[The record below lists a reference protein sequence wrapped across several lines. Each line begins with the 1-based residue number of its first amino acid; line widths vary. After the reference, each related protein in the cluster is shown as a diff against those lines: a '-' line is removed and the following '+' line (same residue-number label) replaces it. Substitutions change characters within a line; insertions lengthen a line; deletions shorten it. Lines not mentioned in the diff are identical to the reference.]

1 MTEDAAIKAWA
12 SLIAAMALHVQ
23 AARSTER
30 MTTTT
35 MLLRTSHDLA
45 TEGSS
50 TPVRTGIFGSGR
62 VYLRPRA
69 GGPEVLVFSLI
80 STRYEHSHLMRAH
93 NYGAQRS
100 CLSVPW
106 STWSAI
112 CSRVPRVALLKS

>member
-45 TEGSS
+45 TEGSFTS
-50 TPVRTGIFGSGR
+50 VRTGIFGSGR
-62 VYLRPRA
+62 VYLRPARRR
-69 GGPEVLVFSLI
+69 P
-80 STRYEHSHLMRAH
+80 R
-93 NYGAQRS
+93 GA
-100 CLSVPW
+100 CLSSYFYSLRTFTFDARTTTVH
-106 STWSAI
+106 SGL
-112 CSRVPRVALLKS
+112 V

>member
-62 VYLRPRA
+62 VYLRPARA
-69 GGPEVLVFSLI
+69 GGPEVLVFSLMVY
-80 STRYEHSHLMRAH
+80 SLRTFTFDARAQLRCTAVLFECTS
-93 NYGAQRS
+93 Y
-100 CLSVPW
+100 
-106 STWSAI
+106 
-112 CSRVPRVALLKS
+112 

>member
-45 TEGSS
+45 TEGSFTS
-50 TPVRTGIFGSGR
+50 VRTGIFGSGR
-62 VYLRPRA
+62 VYLRPARA

-80 STRYEHSHLMRAH
+80 STRYEHSHLMRAQLRCTAVLFECTS
-93 NYGAQRS
+93 Y
-100 CLSVPW
+100 
-106 STWSAI
+106 
-112 CSRVPRVALLKS
+112 